1 MESSITPPQPKRILL
16 PILIVLFLFSYGL
29 MAMLVVEQGRTIDSQ
44 RNLILDIFGDTVQ
57 LNAMK
62 MAAIR
67 KQNQAL
73 GHRQAP
79 SSQATAPSTQTPPSQ
94 AIAPSTQTP
103 PSQATQQDKVKNRK
117 ATRLRK
123 VIPQKP
129 PTADS
134 DSPDI
139 RRTVAQI

>member
-1 MESSITPPQPKRILL
+1 MESSIPLPPPKRILL

-44 RNLILDIFGDTVQ
+44 RNLIHDIFGDTAQ

-79 SSQATAPSTQTPPSQ
+79 SSQA
-94 AIAPSTQTP
+94 IAPSTQTP
-103 PSQATQQDKVKNRK
+103 PSQATPQDKVKNGK

-139 RRTVAQI
+139 RRTVEQI

>member
-1 MESSITPPQPKRILL
+1 ML
-16 PILIVLFLFSYGL
+16 PILIALFLISYGL

-44 RNLILDIFGDTVQ
+44 RNLIRDIFGDSAQ

-62 MAAIR
+62 MSAIQ

-73 GHRQAP
+73 GRRQAP
-79 SSQATAPSTQTPPSQ
+79 SSQTRSNQ
-94 AIAPSTQTP
+94 STQTP
-103 PSQATQQDKVKNRK
+103 PSQATQQDKAKNGK

-129 PTADS
+129 PMAAS

-139 RRTVAQI
+139 RRNVAHI

>member
-1 MESSITPPQPKRILL
+1 MESSVTMPQPKRIML
-16 PILIVLFLFSYGL
+16 PILIVLFLISYGL
-29 MAMLVVEQGRTIDSQ
+29 MAMLVVEQGRTIESQ
-44 RNLILDIFGDTVQ
+44 RNLIHDIFSDTAQ

-94 AIAPSTQTP
+94 A
-103 PSQATQQDKVKNRK
+103 TQQDKAKNGK
-117 ATRLRK
+117 ATRLRR

-139 RRTVAQI
+139 RRTVAHI